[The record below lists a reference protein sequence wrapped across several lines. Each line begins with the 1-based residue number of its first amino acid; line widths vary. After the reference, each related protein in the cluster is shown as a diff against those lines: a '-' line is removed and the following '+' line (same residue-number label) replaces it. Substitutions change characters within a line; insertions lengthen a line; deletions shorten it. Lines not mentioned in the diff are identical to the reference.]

1 MGDIATTDRCD
12 RFISE
17 FAQDA
22 IAKYGLNASW
32 VKNQGLGVHEGWQ
45 EVHLYVL
52 LDGGDDGMEVM
63 LESPIFF
70 AADEREDDLVER
82 VIELFEIDEA
92 TARERL
98 RRAELI

>member
-17 FAQDA
+17 FNQDA

-32 VKNQGLGVHEGWQ
+32 VKSQGLGLHEGWK
-45 EVHLYVL
+45 EVHLYFL
-52 LDGGDDGMEVM
+52 LDIGDGEVEVM
-63 LESPIFF
+63 LVSPIFF
-70 AADEREDDLVER
+70 AADECEDDLVER
-82 VIELFEIDEA
+82 VVELFEIDEE

-98 RRAELI
+98 RRTEVL